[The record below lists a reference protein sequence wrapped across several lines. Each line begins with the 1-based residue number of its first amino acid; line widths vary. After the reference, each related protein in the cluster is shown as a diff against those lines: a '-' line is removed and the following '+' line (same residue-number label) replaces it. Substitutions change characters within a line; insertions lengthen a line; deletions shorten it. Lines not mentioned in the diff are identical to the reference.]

1 MTVKDRAQF
10 LIERYGQ
17 DSIKVIKDVIDIKDQ
32 DPETIKYWQEVL
44 KLCKETVKKEERTLK
59 RYTFLFQKIIIYLYK
74 QTISYEKKQVCI
86 QRQ

>member
-17 DSIKVIKDVIDIKDQ
+17 DSIKVIKDVIDVKDQ

-44 KLCKETVKKEERTLK
+44 KLCKETVKKK
-59 RYTFLFQKIIIYLYK
+59 R
-74 QTISYEKKQVCI
+74 EH
-86 QRQ
+86 